1 MKNNTKVE
9 TAQKSQA
16 TNKIQPENVQKDLA
30 RIDEIR
36 KNKSKVPTG
45 KVTLLKE
52 TEARKKAREEQY
64 RNFRINALRRRCER
78 YGFDEKKTEEFVK
91 KLIEQMEK
99 PNTYTILVM
108 LNPKSGPMM
117 KEALKKENI
126 NYKYHGDT
134 YFSFEG
140 DKKLLDK
147 LREITPP
154 DGKLHIYAKKMES
167 VIPKEEMEVI
177 KKPSNNTAEKKA
189 AAKVSKKIFRGNKG
203 IKHRQAGRTSLADIR
218 RASRYVKKNLKKGEK
233 IDVKKVF
240 KVVEERAKGGAATTV
255 QLNAKKSSTG
265 SKKASTNL
273 KKAA

>member
-1 MKNNTKVE
+1 MKNNTQVE

-64 RNFRINALRRRCER
+64 RTFRINSLKRRCKR
-78 YGFDEKKTEEFVK
+78 MGYDEKQTEEFVK

-99 PNTYTILVM
+99 PNIYTILVM
-108 LNPKSGPMM
+108 INPKSGPMM
-117 KEALKKENI
+117 NEALKKENI

-147 LREITPP
+147 LREIAPP
-154 DGKLHIYAKKMES
+154 DGKLHIYAKKAES
-167 VIPKEEMEVI
+167 VLPKVNKEVI
-177 KKPSNNTAEKKA
+177 KKPSNNTAEKKT
-189 AAKVSKKIFRGNKG
+189 AAKVANKGHMPKSKAYFHRMQKGRYKNLREVFLAHKRSKKHK
-203 IKHRQAGRTSLADIR
+203 
-218 RASRYVKKNLKKGEK
+218 
-233 IDVKKVF
+233 
-240 KVVEERAKGGAATTV
+240 ATTV
-255 QLNAKKSSTG
+255 KLNAKKGSTG
-265 SKKASTNL
+265 SKKASTNI

>member
-9 TAQKSQA
+9 TTQKSQA

-30 RIDEIR
+30 KIDEIR

-64 RNFRINALRRRCER
+64 RTFRINSLKRRCKR
-78 YGFDEKKTEEFVK
+78 MGYDEKQTEEFVK

-108 LNPKSGPMM
+108 LNPKDGLMM

-147 LREITPP
+147 LREIAPP
-154 DGKLHIYAKKMES
+154 DGKFHIYAKKAES
-167 VIPKEEMEVI
+167 VLPKVNKEVI
-177 KKPSNNTAEKKA
+177 KKPSNNTAEAKKNAKA
-189 AAKVSKKIFRGNKG
+189 ARKEINKKRGLHKKSKGKFCAKQKRIL
-203 IKHRQAGRTSLADIR
+203 SLA
-218 RASRYVKKNLKKGEK
+218 KLKKQRK
-233 IDVKKVF
+233 AI
-240 KVVEERAKGGAATTV
+240 TI
-255 QLNAKKSSTG
+255 QLKAKKSSTG
-265 SKKASTNL
+265 SEKASTETLIPRRRMN
-273 KKAA
+273 KAA